1 MSKTIHLITAML
13 SAIVFSGSVLANNF
27 QENVPKNTLRYWSDE
42 IEWQS
47 AGAHLP
53 KGTQMAVLEGNPKKE
68 GMFTIRLKTPKNM
81 KLAVHQHPG
90 PERVTILQG
99 DLYVGFGDSFNKEIG
114 TKFSAGSF
122 YVNPKN
128 ENHYVYTKDNPAII
142 QITGMGPWKF
152 IYAK

>member
-1 MSKTIHLITAML
+1 MLKPIALITTL
-13 SAIVFSGSVLANNF
+13 FTTLIFSVGILASDF
-27 QENVPKNTLRYWSDE
+27 QDNTPEGTLRFWSE
-42 IEWQS
+42 KIEWKD
-47 AGAHLP
+47 AGPNLP
-53 KGTQMAVLEGNPKKE
+53 KGTQIAILEGSPKKV

-81 KLAVHQHPG
+81 VLAVHQHPG

-99 DLYVGFGDSFNKEIG
+99 EMYVGFGDNFNNQIG

-128 ENHYVYTKDNPAII
+128 ENHYVYTKEKPAII
-142 QITGMGPWKF
+142 QITGMGPWEV